1 MLQHDYILEVV
12 GKFVES
18 VAVALLGIF
27 KRRDF
32 THIGEAEKAV
42 AELLDLDPET
52 AMALSP
58 ESLVTMMRLS
68 GVGDTVAAYAA
79 YALRKV
85 GRPTS
90 SRATRRSAR
99 SGSRRPVPSARR
111 SAWRRARCRP
121 SSPSSRGSSRARRGA
136 GRGAGSSR
144 RGLHQTHRRVKTNVS
159 RLNHFCL

>member
-27 KRRDF
+27 KRHDF

-68 GVGDTVAAYAA
+68 GVGDTVAARIAQA
-79 YALRKV
+79 
-85 GRPTS
+85 
-90 SRATRRSAR
+90 RAISHAFDVEEGEVPPEFAELERELAR
-99 SGSRRPVPSARR
+99 
-111 SAWRRARCRP
+111 
-121 SSPSSRGSSRARRGA
+121 
-136 GRGAGSSR
+136 
-144 RGLHQTHRRVKTNVS
+144 
-159 RLNHFCL
+159 

>member
-85 GRPTS
+85 GEAYELEGDAEVGALRIAQA
-90 SRATRRSAR
+90 RAISQAFDVEEGEVPPEFAELEGELAR
-99 SGSRRPVPSARR
+99 
-111 SAWRRARCRP
+111 
-121 SSPSSRGSSRARRGA
+121 
-136 GRGAGSSR
+136 
-144 RGLHQTHRRVKTNVS
+144 
-159 RLNHFCL
+159 

>member
-27 KRRDF
+27 KRHDF
-32 THIGEAEKAV
+32 THIGEAENAV

-85 GRPTS
+85 GEAYELEGDAEVGALRIAQA
-90 SRATRRSAR
+90 RAISHAFDVEEGEVPPEFAEREGELAR
-99 SGSRRPVPSARR
+99 
-111 SAWRRARCRP
+111 
-121 SSPSSRGSSRARRGA
+121 
-136 GRGAGSSR
+136 
-144 RGLHQTHRRVKTNVS
+144 
-159 RLNHFCL
+159 

>member
-32 THIGEAEKAV
+32 THIGEAENAV

-85 GRPTS
+85 GEAYELEGDAEVGALRIAQA
-90 SRATRRSAR
+90 RAISQAFDVEEGEVPPEFAELEGELAR
-99 SGSRRPVPSARR
+99 
-111 SAWRRARCRP
+111 
-121 SSPSSRGSSRARRGA
+121 
-136 GRGAGSSR
+136 
-144 RGLHQTHRRVKTNVS
+144 
-159 RLNHFCL
+159 

>member
-85 GRPTS
+85 GEAYELEGDAEVGALRIAQA
-90 SRATRRSAR
+90 RAISQAFGVEEGEVPPEFAERERELAR
-99 SGSRRPVPSARR
+99 
-111 SAWRRARCRP
+111 
-121 SSPSSRGSSRARRGA
+121 
-136 GRGAGSSR
+136 
-144 RGLHQTHRRVKTNVS
+144 
-159 RLNHFCL
+159 

>member
-68 GVGDTVAAYAA
+68 GVGDTVAAYAV

-85 GRPTS
+85 GEAYELEGDAEVGALRIAQA
-90 SRATRRSAR
+90 RAISQAFDVEEGEVPPEFAELEGELAR
-99 SGSRRPVPSARR
+99 
-111 SAWRRARCRP
+111 
-121 SSPSSRGSSRARRGA
+121 
-136 GRGAGSSR
+136 
-144 RGLHQTHRRVKTNVS
+144 
-159 RLNHFCL
+159 

>member
-85 GRPTS
+85 GEAYQLEGDAEVGALRIAQA
-90 SRATRRSAR
+90 RAISQAFDVEEGEVPPEFAELERELAR
-99 SGSRRPVPSARR
+99 
-111 SAWRRARCRP
+111 
-121 SSPSSRGSSRARRGA
+121 
-136 GRGAGSSR
+136 
-144 RGLHQTHRRVKTNVS
+144 
-159 RLNHFCL
+159 

>member
-58 ESLVTMMRLS
+58 ESLVTMMRLAEVGS
-68 GVGDTVAAYAA
+68 LRIAQARAISEAFGVEEGEVPPEFTE
-79 YALRKV
+79 LEREL
-85 GRPTS
+85 
-90 SRATRRSAR
+90 AR
-99 SGSRRPVPSARR
+99 
-111 SAWRRARCRP
+111 
-121 SSPSSRGSSRARRGA
+121 
-136 GRGAGSSR
+136 
-144 RGLHQTHRRVKTNVS
+144 
-159 RLNHFCL
+159 

>member
-85 GRPTS
+85 GE
-90 SRATRRSAR
+90 AYELEGDAEV
-99 SGSRRPVPSARR
+99 GSRRIAQARASSEACGVEEGEVPPEFTELERELAR
-111 SAWRRARCRP
+111 
-121 SSPSSRGSSRARRGA
+121 
-136 GRGAGSSR
+136 
-144 RGLHQTHRRVKTNVS
+144 
-159 RLNHFCL
+159 

>member
-68 GVGDTVAAYAA
+68 GVGDTVAAYAV

-85 GRPTS
+85 GEAYELEGDAEVGALRIAQA
-90 SRATRRSAR
+90 RAISQAFDVEEGEVPPEFAELERELAR
-99 SGSRRPVPSARR
+99 
-111 SAWRRARCRP
+111 
-121 SSPSSRGSSRARRGA
+121 
-136 GRGAGSSR
+136 
-144 RGLHQTHRRVKTNVS
+144 
-159 RLNHFCL
+159 

>member
-27 KRRDF
+27 KRHDF

-85 GRPTS
+85 GEAYELEGDAEVGALRIAQA
-90 SRATRRSAR
+90 RAISEAFGVEEGEVPPEFAELERELAR
-99 SGSRRPVPSARR
+99 
-111 SAWRRARCRP
+111 
-121 SSPSSRGSSRARRGA
+121 
-136 GRGAGSSR
+136 
-144 RGLHQTHRRVKTNVS
+144 
-159 RLNHFCL
+159 

>member
-27 KRRDF
+27 KRNDF

-85 GRPTS
+85 GEAYELEGDAEVGSLRIAQA
-90 SRATRRSAR
+90 RAISEAFGVEEGEVPPEFTELERELAR
-99 SGSRRPVPSARR
+99 
-111 SAWRRARCRP
+111 
-121 SSPSSRGSSRARRGA
+121 
-136 GRGAGSSR
+136 
-144 RGLHQTHRRVKTNVS
+144 
-159 RLNHFCL
+159 

>member
-85 GRPTS
+85 GEAYELEGDAEVGALRIAQA
-90 SRATRRSAR
+90 RAISQAFGVEEGEVPPEFAELERELAR
-99 SGSRRPVPSARR
+99 
-111 SAWRRARCRP
+111 
-121 SSPSSRGSSRARRGA
+121 
-136 GRGAGSSR
+136 
-144 RGLHQTHRRVKTNVS
+144 
-159 RLNHFCL
+159 

>member
-85 GRPTS
+85 GEAYELEGDAEVGALRIAQA
-90 SRATRRSAR
+90 RAISEAFDVEEGEVPPEFAELEGELAR
-99 SGSRRPVPSARR
+99 
-111 SAWRRARCRP
+111 
-121 SSPSSRGSSRARRGA
+121 
-136 GRGAGSSR
+136 
-144 RGLHQTHRRVKTNVS
+144 
-159 RLNHFCL
+159 

>member
-85 GRPTS
+85 GEAYELEGDAEVGALRIAQA
-90 SRATRRSAR
+90 RAISQAFDVEEGEVPPEFAELERELAR
-99 SGSRRPVPSARR
+99 
-111 SAWRRARCRP
+111 
-121 SSPSSRGSSRARRGA
+121 
-136 GRGAGSSR
+136 
-144 RGLHQTHRRVKTNVS
+144 
-159 RLNHFCL
+159 

>member
-27 KRRDF
+27 KWHDF

-85 GRPTS
+85 GEAYELEGDAEVGALRIAQA
-90 SRATRRSAR
+90 RAISQAFDVEEGEVPPEFAELEGELAR
-99 SGSRRPVPSARR
+99 
-111 SAWRRARCRP
+111 
-121 SSPSSRGSSRARRGA
+121 
-136 GRGAGSSR
+136 
-144 RGLHQTHRRVKTNVS
+144 
-159 RLNHFCL
+159 

>member
-27 KRRDF
+27 KRHDL

-85 GRPTS
+85 GEAYELEGDAEVGALRIAQA
-90 SRATRRSAR
+90 RAISEAFDVEEGEVPPEFAELERELAR
-99 SGSRRPVPSARR
+99 
-111 SAWRRARCRP
+111 
-121 SSPSSRGSSRARRGA
+121 
-136 GRGAGSSR
+136 
-144 RGLHQTHRRVKTNVS
+144 
-159 RLNHFCL
+159 

>member
-85 GRPTS
+85 GEAYELEGDAEVGALRIAQA
-90 SRATRRSAR
+90 RAISEAFGVEEGEVPPEFAELERELAR
-99 SGSRRPVPSARR
+99 
-111 SAWRRARCRP
+111 
-121 SSPSSRGSSRARRGA
+121 
-136 GRGAGSSR
+136 
-144 RGLHQTHRRVKTNVS
+144 
-159 RLNHFCL
+159 